1 MKVILGIHRL
11 KIPIPETSL
20 QYVNV
25 YLIEGTNGYL
35 LVDTGWDNST
45 AFGSLKRQLDEIGI
59 GFKDIS
65 QILVTHIHPDHYGLV
80 GRLKQLSGAEFAL
93 HVEEQKMIDARYIN
107 MSDLLQ
113 RMADWLWVNGVPA
126 REIPKLQKASL
137 PVAKYVAPTHPDIV
151 LHDGE
156 TYSTGVFDFQVVW
169 TPGHSQGHI
178 CLYEPTRKILL
189 SGDHI
194 LPTITPNIGL
204 HPQSGENPLGD
215 FIDSL
220 NKIEQLAIE
229 LILPGHEN
237 PFTGIKSR
245 VKKLM
250 QHHHQRISNI
260 LETMEAKAKTA
271 YQIAKGITWLPDI
284 GGVSLQNLPPLHKRL
299 AILETLSHLEFMRA
313 NGEVDK
319 FSADGVIYYRRR

>member
-1 MKVILGIHRL
+1 MKEIPGIHRL

-25 YLIEGTNGYL
+25 YLIEGSNGYL

-45 AFGSLKRQLDEIGI
+45 AFNSLKRQLDEIGI
-59 GFKDIS
+59 AFKDIS
-65 QILVTHIHPDHYGLV
+65 KILVTHIHPDHYGLV

-93 HVEEQKMIDARYIN
+93 SDQEQKMIDARYIN
-107 MSDLLQ
+107 MDDLLQ
-113 RMADWLWVNGVPA
+113 RTADLLQMNGVPA
-126 REIPKLQKASL
+126 RELPGLQKASL
-137 PVAKYVAPTHPDIV
+137 PVARYVAPTYPDVV

-156 TYSTGVFDFQVVW
+156 TYSNGVFNFQIIW
-169 TPGHSQGHI
+169 TPGHCLGHV
-178 CLYEPTRKILL
+178 CLYEPTRKILF

-194 LPTITPNIGL
+194 LPTISPNIGL

-245 VKKLM
+245 IKKLM
-250 QHHHQRISNI
+250 QHHNQRCSEI
-260 LETMEAKAKTA
+260 LETMEAKTKTA